1 MNTSN
6 KQAELERKSDIVFNA
21 GRNEGVIEG
30 LEQGYAKA
38 LDDVKKVID
47 VHLDRKHKQLEN
59 KELPELTQ
67 ANISGM
73 IIALIITKE
82 EIAKLENK

>member
-1 MNTSN
+1 MNKQPNTSN
-6 KQAELERKSDIVFNA
+6 NDEHDFTEHIRWQEEQLIK
-21 GRNEGVIEG
+21 
-30 LEQGYAKA
+30 QGYSKA